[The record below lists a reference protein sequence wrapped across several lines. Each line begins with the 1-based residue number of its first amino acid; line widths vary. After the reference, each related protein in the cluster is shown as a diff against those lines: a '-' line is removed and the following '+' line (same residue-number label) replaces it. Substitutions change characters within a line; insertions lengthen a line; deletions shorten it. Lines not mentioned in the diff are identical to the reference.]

1 MVWCAVRCAADP
13 LRDHWLGVEK
23 LKNLNKKIAAV
34 LEEQG
39 YTVLSIEKQRG
50 QHIAELETDSPA
62 GEDVIVDVW
71 FDGTN
76 KGFISAFYQYAIDFD
91 ADEHAEM
98 WVDSRGK
105 NGVPSSIRALIDD
118 ADAIEQHLM
127 ETAAK
132 LDAIKL

>member
-1 MVWCAVRCAADP
+1 M
-13 LRDHWLGVEK
+13 
-23 LKNLNKKIAAV
+23 KNLNKKIADV

-76 KGFISAFYQYAIDFD
+76 KGFVSAFYQYAIDFD
-91 ADEHAEM
+91 PDEHAEG
-98 WVDSRGK
+98 WIEFRGK
-105 NGVPSSIRALIDD
+105 GGCPSSIRTLIDD
-118 ADAIEQHLM
+118 ADAINNSLM

>member
-1 MVWCAVRCAADP
+1 M
-13 LRDHWLGVEK
+13 
-23 LKNLNKKIAAV
+23 KNLNKKIAAV

-39 YTVLSIEKQRG
+39 FNVVSIEKQGG

-62 GEDVIVDVW
+62 GEDVIADIW

-76 KGFISAFYQYAIDFD
+76 KGFVSAFYQYAFDFD
-91 ADEHAEM
+91 PDEHAEM
-98 WVDSRGK
+98 WIEHRGQR
-105 NGVPSSIRALIDD
+105 GVPSSVRVLIDD
-118 ADAIEQHLM
+118 ADAIEKHLM